1 MPGDHCIG
9 ASVCHFPPAVDGWFR
24 QSAVAPPM
32 QTRQRL
38 AFLTPGILL
47 SGAPVLHRIA
57 SALAYLTPQ
66 TTRAARYERW
76 LRRVRNAPRLTRER
90 RSAPLA
96 RQILMPYHTRRW
108 VVIID
113 ATTHTE
119 PLRVVTAARWERGRR
134 ARIPRR
140 LTPGSAGVAPASPAA
155 SPLGARASRSH
166 VPRRLTPHRSR
177 CFGKPL
183 RAISRFS
190 HQNAQTPP
198 SPLVGEGGRRDAHR
212 GRFFGKPLRAISRF
226 SHQDAQTP
234 PSPLVGEG
242 GRGG

>member
-1 MPGDHCIG
+1 MMVLVCWSWHSRLMPGDHCIG

-119 PLRVVTAARWERGRR
+119 PLRVVTAAR
-134 ARIPRR
+134 
-140 LTPGSAGVAPASPAA
+140 
-155 SPLGARASRSH
+155 
-166 VPRRLTPHRSR
+166 
-177 CFGKPL
+177 
-183 RAISRFS
+183 
-190 HQNAQTPP
+190 
-198 SPLVGEGGRRDAHR
+198 
-212 GRFFGKPLRAISRF
+212 
-226 SHQDAQTP
+226 
-234 PSPLVGEG
+234 
-242 GRGG
+242 